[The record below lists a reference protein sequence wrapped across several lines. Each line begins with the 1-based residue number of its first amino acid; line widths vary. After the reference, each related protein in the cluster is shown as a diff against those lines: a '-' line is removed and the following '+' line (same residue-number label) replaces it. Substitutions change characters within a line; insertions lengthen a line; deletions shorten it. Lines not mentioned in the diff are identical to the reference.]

1 MGRSSLTAEYYIL
14 SHSSYHFLRFRD
26 ASKST
31 FLSRDHAIFWKR
43 PSTFPLQHAVLV
55 GPLPPCLPPS
65 SLKLFPPPFPR
76 PDILYLC
83 HTCQDTH
90 ARHAPPG
97 TTYVTSTNYH
107 IFIYLHSCHIW
118 NLLCYLFFWPRSVNV
133 LQVCSLKNF
142 SSWAREASRK
152 TDTYLPPPSALGGSQ
167 DPKKTIYIQILWYR
181 FNIKLS
187 HFNLRFI

>member
-1 MGRSSLTAEYYIL
+1 MSGDMQGWKWGQLGRT
-14 SHSSYHFLRFRD
+14 HFMT
-26 ASKST
+26 S
-31 FLSRDHAIFWKR
+31 
-43 PSTFPLQHAVLV
+43 
-55 GPLPPCLPPS
+55 PLPKYPS
-65 SLKLFPPPFPR
+65 LGCPG

-152 TDTYLPPPSALGGSQ
+152 TDTYLPPPSALGGSH